1 MEFSSNVSNPF
12 IATKGRFRI
21 RERGGQQLRYKF
33 GRTIAKAKVRFV
45 YTARS
50 IVSDARVEF
59 GQWLFK
65 IEREIY
71 RKRRRERER
80 CAMTRHAAFP
90 CTTYDRFSMGSRTF
104 LSSARY
110 ETTIHPRNPSSHR
123 TIGIINLF

>member
-80 CAMTRHAAFP
+80 
-90 CTTYDRFSMGSRTF
+90 DVQ
-104 LSSARY
+104 
-110 ETTIHPRNPSSHR
+110 
-123 TIGIINLF
+123 